1 MKWNGRGAVVAP
13 ATRVALNVGPRTGII
28 CVAKCV
34 LTLAINLL
42 IGRIRLQNYALFMPP
57 RIPSL
62 TKLHLLMRFSMVPDD
77 ILLY

>member
-28 CVAKCV
+28 GIAKCV

-42 IGRIRLQNYALFMPP
+42 IGRIRLQIHTYFSCHLGFRHSQITSADEVFYGP
-57 RIPSL
+57 R
-62 TKLHLLMRFSMVPDD
+62 
-77 ILLY
+77 